1 MLIQGR
7 EKVQI
12 KKIKNS
18 TAFINNSQTIS
29 DVYEHLE
36 DENPKE
42 KRRVLMMFLV
52 LKIRKNYLYIKNNL
66 HIKNN
71 LNIKKYC
78 KEKHVNLLL
87 IEEERKKHMLLSK
100 ILIRLFIIIHF
111 IVEKIIFAVIL
122 YIFLVQKKY

>member
-71 LNIKKYC
+71 LYIKKYC

-111 IVEKIIFAVIL
+111 IVEKIIFFFFF